1 MDVKPATSTRTP
13 ITQHSVHCFSEP
25 PTTFSSQFDSGN
37 LGRVEQVSPDV
48 FALWTVPDCFG
59 SQVESSCRSWFYFS
73 VKLQPPRRLTLTIKN
88 LNLQGKLYREGMKPV
103 VRTSK
108 APWSRLTSP
117 VTYTV
122 AGEVATLF
130 EVTFP
135 YECTEEE
142 TWFAFSYPWS
152 CSENQAYM
160 DSIADQAT
168 AKAFFLHRTTLA
180 LSLEG
185 RKCDLLALSSQTEL
199 TPSTPQAYPRPL
211 YPFGNPLPSLCT
223 TKSYIFVSARV
234 HPGETPGSYMLK
246 GLLDWL
252 VSEDPRAQVAL
263 DRFIFVIVPMLNP
276 DGVYRGHYRL
286 DTRGVNLNRC
296 YSCPDLAL
304 SPTIWAVKE
313 LISLLNSQGNL
324 YAYIDLHAHASK
336 RGVFVYGNHMDF
348 WREVTAR
355 AFAKTLSLNCA
366 YFDLEG
372 SIFDEEHMK
381 TQDSS
386 GSKEGAGRVALYM
399 ATGLPLC
406 FTLEANFNSG
416 GTANSVLSSG
426 LEQDLEEERDARAVR
441 LYDIDLFGRVGKALG
456 VSLLDSI
463 DGNRHSRVIVSGFKG
478 YVDLKASIAEGL
490 FALPQYRND
499 EVIRK
504 QLKTK
509 YDFLV
514 SKSRPSLPKPK
525 LPPRYCRPALLRTH
539 SKTPSNDPRERPFL
553 PRPGRRLSSEAPLV
567 SRRSAMVTPCR
578 KQQSSRKAS
587 YESRDLVV
595 ALS

>member
-1 MDVKPATSTRTP
+1 MKPATSTRTP
-13 ITQHSVHCFSEP
+13 IAQHSLHYFPTP

-59 SQVESSCRSWFYFS
+59 TLVESSCRSWFYFC
-73 VKLQPPRRLTLTIKN
+73 VKVQPPRRLTLTIKN

-108 APWSRLTSP
+108 APWSRLAGP
-117 VTYTV
+117 VAYTV

-130 EVTFP
+130 EVTFT
-135 YECTEEE
+135 YECVEEE

-152 CSENQAYM
+152 CSENQTYM
-160 DSIADQAT
+160 DLIADQA
-168 AKAFFLHRTTLA
+168 AEKALFVHRTTLVM
-180 LSLEG
+180 SLEG
-185 RKCDLLALSSQTEL
+185 RKCDLLALSSHTDL
-199 TPSTPQAYPRPL
+199 TASTPQACPRPL
-211 YPFGNPLPSLCT
+211 YPLGNPLPSLCT
-223 TKSYIFVSARV
+223 SKSYVFVSARV
-234 HPGETPGSYMLK
+234 HPGETPASYMLK

-252 VSEDPRAQVAL
+252 VSEDPRAQAAR
-263 DRFIFVIVPMLNP
+263 DRFVFVIVPVLNP
-276 DGVYRGHYRL
+276 DGVFRGHYRL
-286 DTRGVNLNRC
+286 DTRGTNLNRC
-296 YSCPDLAL
+296 YTSPDLAL

-313 LISLLNSQGNL
+313 LISQLNSQGNL
-324 YAYIDLHAHASK
+324 HAYIDLHAHASK

-348 WREVTAR
+348 WRAVTAR

-416 GTANSVLSSG
+416 GTASSVLSSG
-426 LEQDLEEERDARAVR
+426 LEQDSEEERDSRTVR
-441 LYDIDLFGRVGKALG
+441 LYDTDLFGRVGKALG
-456 VSLLDSI
+456 VTLLDSI
-463 DGNRHSRVIVSGFKG
+463 EGNRHSRVAAAGFKC
-478 YVDLKASIAEGL
+478 YLDLKASIAESL
-490 FALPQYRND
+490 SALPQYRND

-504 QLKTK
+504 QLKAK
-509 YDFLV
+509 YDFLA
-514 SKSRPSLPKPK
+514 SKSRPTLPKPK
-525 LPPRYCRPALLRTH
+525 LPPRYSRPALNRSH
-539 SKTPSNDPRERPFL
+539 SKTPSNDPRERTLL

-578 KQQSSRKAS
+578 KQQSSRKPS
-587 YESRDLVV
+587 YESRDLIV